1 MTRAPRPVLSLA
13 ASNPDP
19 VSCDQDAAEQS
30 AASLGNQIAGKTSA
44 LEGRPVD
51 PYRFKMLFPDQWS
64 AFLRAHHRRPEEVA
78 VFYGVTFK
86 TAENWW
92 HGVTAGT
99 GASVALA
106 ALSDPEGFTAHF
118 TGKRAA

>member
-19 VSCDQDAAEQS
+19 VACDQDAAEQERR
-30 AASLGNQIAGKTSA
+30 SLGKQLSRKVST
-44 LEGRPVD
+44 LDGRPVD
-51 PYRFKMLFPDQWS
+51 PYRFKALFPDQWS

-78 VFYGVTFK
+78 VFYGVTFR

-92 HGVTAGT
+92 HGVTAGS
-99 GASVALA
+99 GASVAQA
-106 ALSDPEGFTAHF
+106 ALAHPDAFAAHF
-118 TGKRAA
+118 RGKAA

>member
-13 ASNPDP
+13 VSNFDP
-19 VSCDQDAAEQS
+19 LTCDQSAPEQEGK
-30 AASLGNQIAGKTSA
+30 SLGNQFARKFNA
-44 LEGRPVD
+44 LDGRPVD
-51 PYRFKMLFPDQWS
+51 PYRFKALFPDQWS

-92 HGVTAGT
+92 HGVNAGS
-99 GASVALA
+99 GAAVAQAALA
-106 ALSDPEGFTAHF
+106 HPDGFAAHF
-118 TGKRAA
+118 SDARAA

>member
-1 MTRAPRPVLSLA
+1 MTRARRPVLSLA

-19 VSCDQDAAEQS
+19 VPCDQDAAEQ
-30 AASLGNQIAGKTSA
+30 AGGSLGNQFAGKSSA

-99 GASVALA
+99 GASVAQA
-106 ALSDPEGFTAHF
+106 ALAHPAGFVAHF
-118 TGKRAA
+118 SGKAA

>member
-1 MTRAPRPVLSLA
+1 MSRAPRPVLSLA

-19 VSCDQDAAEQS
+19 SACDQDAATQEGG
-30 AASLGNQIAGKTSA
+30 SLEKVIPSQNNGF
-44 LEGRPVD
+44 GRPFD
-51 PYRFKMLFPDQWS
+51 PFRFKALFPDQWS

-92 HGVTAGT
+92 HGVNAGS
-99 GASVALA
+99 GSAVALA
-106 ALSDPEGFTAHF
+106 ALAHPEDFAAHF

>member
-1 MTRAPRPVLSLA
+1 MTRALRPVLSLA
-13 ASNPDP
+13 ASNPDA
-19 VSCDQDAAEQS
+19 SACDQNAAKQ
-30 AASLGNQIAGKTSA
+30 AGGSLGNQFARKTNA
-44 LEGRPVD
+44 LDGRPVD
-51 PYRFKMLFPDQWS
+51 PYRFKALFPDQWA

-99 GASVALA
+99 GASVAQA
-106 ALSDPEGFTAHF
+106 ALAHPAGFVAHF
-118 TGKRAA
+118 GRAA

>member
-1 MTRAPRPVLSLA
+1 MSRALRPVLSLA
-13 ASNPDP
+13 
-19 VSCDQDAAEQS
+19 VSTSGPIARDQS
-30 AASLGNQIAGKTSA
+30 APEQEVGSLGKEFARENGA
-44 LEGRPVD
+44 LDGRPVD
-51 PYRFKMLFPDQWS
+51 PYRFKALFPDQLA

-99 GASVALA
+99 GASVAQA
-106 ALSDPEGFTAHF
+106 ALAHPESFAAHF
-118 TGKRAA
+118 TGRAA

>member
-1 MTRAPRPVLSLA
+1 MTRALRPVLSLA
-13 ASNPDP
+13 VSNSDP
-19 VSCDQDAAEQS
+19 LACGHCSPEQEGR
-30 AASLGNQIAGKTSA
+30 SLGNQFAGKNSA
-44 LEGRPVD
+44 LDGRPVD
-51 PYRFKMLFPDQWS
+51 PYRFKALFPDQWA

-99 GASVALA
+99 GASVAQA
-106 ALSDPEGFTAHF
+106 ALAHPEAFAAHF
-118 TGKRAA
+118 SGRAA